1 MLQCLQNTQMDTK
14 IQQIQQD
21 VSEIQHISQACPNST
36 YSIGPPSLATTQS
49 TQESKK
55 VMPPQVGYSTPS

>member
-1 MLQCLQNTQMDTK
+1 MITPYTNRYKDTK
-14 IQQIQQD
+14 DTKQD

-36 YSIGPPSLATTQS
+36 YSIGPPSLATTKS

-55 VMPPQVGYSTPS
+55 VMPPQVGYSTLS